1 MKLPRFVPPLMP
13 LAICFAMVSAA
24 AALER
29 SIQGSHQGAARRQR
43 VVASGRLIGTRDLQ
57 QVVTWQTAGVVH
69 LAIKTIGSRPRILWE
84 TDAGNSESNIDSVR
98 VADLDADGV
107 PEIISLWSKGSSP
120 DAALRVFHWKR
131 DQSSFIELQFE
142 DQNYRVRSY
151 RIVRGNGASRL
162 AVDAGPERGA
172 RPVVREYELRGS
184 NLVRVGG
191 GLVVATKGESGIEGQ
206 AVISPTHPGP
216 VRQGQSDTAPY
227 KTTIVIWNAGN
238 NREVARIDTGSDGR
252 FRVVLP
258 PGTYRVGSPP
268 RSGRFLPRAG
278 EETVTVAEGKF
289 AHVTIS
295 FDSGMR

>member
-1 MKLPRFVPPLMP
+1 MKLPRFVPPLMS
-13 LAICFAMVSAA
+13 LAVCFAMVSAA
-24 AALER
+24 AGLEP
-29 SIQGSHQGAARRQR
+29 SIQGWNHGAGRRQR
-43 VVASGRLIGTRDLQ
+43 VVASGRLTGTRDLQ
-57 QVVTWQTAGVVH
+57 QVVTWQTSGVAH
-69 LAIKTIGSRPRILWE
+69 LAIRTIGPRPRILWE

-98 VADLDADGV
+98 VSDLDADGV

-120 DAALRVFHWKR
+120 DAVLRVFHWRR
-131 DQSSFIELQFE
+131 DQSSFIELQFD
-142 DQNYRVRSY
+142 DQNYRARSY
-151 RIVRGNGASRL
+151 RIARGNGASRL
-162 AVDAGPERGA
+162 AVDARPERGA

-184 NLVRVGG
+184 NLVRVEG
-191 GLVVATKGESGIEGQ
+191 GLVVTPKGESGIEGQ

-227 KTTIVIWNAGN
+227 KTTIVIWDAGN
-238 NREVARIDTGSDGR
+238 NREVARVDTGSDGR

-258 PGTYRVGSPP
+258 PGTYKVSSPP

-278 EETVTVAEGKF
+278 EETVTVVQGKF

>member
-1 MKLPRFVPPLMP
+1 MKLPKFVLPLMP
-13 LAICFAMVSAA
+13 FAICFAMVSAA
-24 AALER
+24 AGLES
-29 SIQGSHQGAARRQR
+29 SIQGPGAARRQR
-43 VVASGRLIGTRDLQ
+43 VAARGPLIGTRDIQ
-57 QVVTWQTAGVVH
+57 QVVTWQTAGVAH
-69 LAIKTIGSRPRILWE
+69 LAIKSIGTRPRILWE
-84 TDAGNSESNIDSVR
+84 TDARNSESNVGSVR
-98 VADLDADGV
+98 VSDLDADGI
-107 PEIISLWSKGSSP
+107 PEILSLWSKGSSS
-120 DAALRVFHWKR
+120 DAVLRVFHWNR
-131 DQSSFIELQFE
+131 SRGSFIELQFE

-151 RIVRGNGASRL
+151 RIVRGTGTSRL
-162 AVDAGPERGA
+162 AVDARPERGA
-172 RPVVREYELRGS
+172 RPLVREYELRGS

-191 GLVVATKGESGIEGQ
+191 GLVVTTKGESGIEGQ

-216 VRQGQSDTAPY
+216 VRQGESDSAPY

-238 NREVARIDTGSDGR
+238 NREVARVDTGADGR

-258 PGTYRVGSPP
+258 PGTYRVGPPP